1 MKTTLNVAYQ
11 PYHRQQIDVALMGQH
26 HSAAPAGFRSM
37 YVQDI
42 LIPP

>member
-1 MKTTLNVAYQ
+1 MKTTLNVVCQ
-11 PYHRQQIDVALMGQH
+11 RYHRQQIDVALTGQH
-26 HSAAPAGFRSM
+26 HSAAPAGSRSM